1 MDITSEIRTRL
12 GDEWLPAVYRTK
24 VRSQRTRSYA
34 LDVPQKENTAE
45 ILHTLL
51 GIELKVGKKRLACP
65 DLATAR
71 YLRVFARFGCRD
83 VAVPY
88 DITRISGIADEL
100 ETSWQKTL
108 LNVLEVTQDDSS
120 PTASRKRR
128 IVMKDLR
135 DEMEA
140 IGAGETMPAF
150 KQSTTQ
156 RAG

>member
-12 GDEWLPAVYRTK
+12 GDEWLPAVYSTK
-24 VRSQRTRSYA
+24 VRSQRTRSYT
-34 LDVPQKENTAE
+34 LDVPQKENAAE

-108 LNVLEVTQDDSS
+108 LNIVEITRGDS
-120 PTASRKRR
+120 PQAAARKRR
-128 IVMKDLR
+128 LVLKELR
-135 DEMEA
+135 AEIDA
-140 IGAGETMPAF
+140 IGAGDAMPQF
-150 KQSTTQ
+150 KQSTSQ